1 MFFFWTNWVIWFLKS
16 GLWCGVAFKL
26 NRFARQLY
34 WEQSKLLYFTYFNL
48 VFLPRG
54 YVIFLRKNTDTDELC
69 ILVEFAHLF
78 FSDLCGVET
87 FYLSL
92 CWRAHIFWYL
102 RACIIEVV
110 WIFYT
115 RNFTIIVNGP
125 VSSLVP
131 RSHCSAASGRP
142 PVLLNSSYGGIQL
155 SQQCF

>member
-54 YVIFLRKNTDTDELC
+54 YVIFLRKNTDTDELW

-142 PVLLNSSYGGIQL
+142 PVLNSSCGGIQL

>member
-1 MFFFWTNWVIWFLKS
+1 MKS

-34 WEQSKLLYFTYFNL
+34 WEQSKLLCFTYFNL
-48 VFLPRG
+48 GFLPRG
-54 YVIFLRKNTDTDELC
+54 YVISLRKNTDTDELW

-92 CWRAHIFWYL
+92 CLRAHIFWYL
-102 RACIIEVV
+102 KIEVV
-110 WIFYT
+110 WIFDT
-115 RNFTIIVNGP
+115 RNFTILVNSP

-131 RSHCSAASGRP
+131 KSHCSAASGRP
-142 PVLLNSSYGGIQL
+142 LVLLSSSYGGIQL
-155 SQQCF
+155 FQQCF